1 MKVPK
6 RFMTFLILAGF
17 VCAWNGARGDD
28 LRVSAMGNTRIALED
43 EDNRLNLYD
52 YGRNPSYLLRDYES
66 HWTRIDFGASGAV
79 GNLRRAYDPNDIEN
93 YFGAAS
99 GRVRLGRN
107 HVIMGSIRLGW
118 LNHGSVSR
126 SLEIDQYNDPFYMT
140 DLTTGDFQ
148 HDGPSMSA
156 DYALRIKP
164 RLFVGAGFDY
174 DISTGLKDTYTR
186 PEIVHNKFMA
196 NLGVTY
202 EPTMAWTTGLIIR
215 PSRTQNRTQFEKG
228 DDQLDNLI
236 YRYYGDAIYDML
248 ATSSMTV
255 REVLTGIEVGLQNFF
270 AVDQLTVG
278 TQITYNA
285 EKNEIEYGR
294 NKNELLGY
302 WQDSGIDIGAMGR
315 YKFGSFPLTLGLT
328 GRYRADEGWAKRP
341 EYEDVLLYENTVDL
355 LSGGLGASYEFRSLR
370 TLVSAEYVA
379 NGYDI
384 ALADYGAGTSKDVS
398 IVQNIG
404 RLGLEYSLFNM
415 HSIWA
420 GVEVTDFL
428 VDRWLKLPGNTDRY
442 SFTTGMKYR
451 GGYWDI
457 DLALQYG
464 VDTKSS
470 VDDDRESFGAM
481 VRFNHQL
488 E

>member
-1 MKVPK
+1 MAAS
-6 RFMTFLILAGF
+6 TA
-17 VCAWNGARGDD
+17 ARGDD
-28 LRVSAMGNTRIALED
+28 LRVRSMGNPRIALED

-52 YGRNPSYLLRDYES
+52 YGRNASYLLRDYES
-66 HWTRIDFGASGAV
+66 HWTRLDLGGSGV
-79 GNLRRAYDPNDIEN
+79 SGDLRRPYDPNDIES

-99 GRVRLGRN
+99 GIVRLGRN
-107 HVIMGSIRLGW
+107 HVITGSLRLGRV
-118 LNHGSVSR
+118 NHGGVSR
-126 SLEIDQYNDPFYMT
+126 SLEIDQYNDPFFMT
-140 DLTTGDFQ
+140 DLTAGDFQ

-186 PEIVHNKFMA
+186 PEIVHNRFMA

-202 EPTMAWTTGLIIR
+202 EPTTAWTAGLIFR
-215 PSRTQNRTQFEKG
+215 PARMQNRTQFEKG
-228 DDQLDNLI
+228 VEEFDNVI
-236 YRYYGDAIYDML
+236 YRYYGDAVYDML
-248 ATSSMTV
+248 ATTAMTV
-255 REVLTGIEVGLQNFF
+255 REVLEGYEVGLQNFF
-270 AVDQLTVG
+270 TVDQFTIG
-278 TQITYNA
+278 TQIFYNA
-285 EKNEIEYGR
+285 EENQIKYGSSTQ
-294 NKNELLGY
+294 ELLGA
-302 WQDSGIDIGAMGR
+302 WQDEGVDFEVMGR
-315 YKFGSFPLTLGLT
+315 YRFGAFPLTLGLT
-328 GRYRADEGWAKRP
+328 GCYRADEGWAKRP
-341 EYEDVLLYENTVDL
+341 EYDDVLLYESTVDL
-355 LSGGLGASYEFRSLR
+355 LSGGVGASYELRSLR

-384 ALADYGAGTSKDVS
+384 ALADYGAGTSNDVG

-420 GVEVTDFL
+420 GVEVTDYL
-428 VDRWLKLPGNTDRY
+428 VDRWLKLPANTDRY

-451 GGYWDI
+451 AGYWDI
-457 DLALQYG
+457 DVAFQYG
-464 VDTKSS
+464 MDTKSNT
-470 VDDDRESFGAM
+470 DADRQSFGAI